1 MAVVRQ
7 CTSADFQQIFGLLK
21 QLWRDKKLDP
31 EALSRVYHRGLASDL
46 QRYICAV
53 DNETLVGFC
62 SLTLKNNLWQAGYLG
77 HIDEL
82 IVSKEK
88 RGFGVGS
95 ALLTA
100 IIGIAK
106 EAGCSRVE
114 LDSAFHRSEAHK
126 FYQQQGFENR
136 AYLFSK
142 PL

>member
-31 EALSRVYHRGLASDL
+31 EALFCVYRRGLASDL

-77 HIDEL
+77 HID
-82 IVSKEK
+82 
-88 RGFGVGS
+88 
-95 ALLTA
+95 
-100 IIGIAK
+100 
-106 EAGCSRVE
+106 
-114 LDSAFHRSEAHK
+114 
-126 FYQQQGFENR
+126 
-136 AYLFSK
+136 
-142 PL
+142 